1 MKGNKNLKN
10 IIGIRFKK
18 LGKIYFFNPKGL
30 KVKKGDK
37 VIVETTQGEELAEV
51 LIPNR
56 MVEDEKIIEPLKK
69 VIRIA
74 NNKDIKRYEECK
86 KIEKEAFKICQQKI
100 KEHKLDMTLT
110 EVECKFDNSKVIF
123 YFTADGRIDFRDLVK
138 DLAAIY
144 RTRIE
149 MRQIGVRD
157 EVKRIGGNG
166 VCGRELCC
174 CTFLSDFETVS
185 IKMAKEQNISLNPSK
200 ISGNCG
206 RLMCC
211 LKYENEVY
219 EDKLKRLPN
228 VGAIVK
234 TEEGEGE
241 VDGVETLKER
251 VKVKFRTEDGDGYTY
266 KRYDAKDIK
275 VIKDIAKERIDEEEL
290 ENKKE
295 LEDLEKLEKEDKK
308 NSKDM

>member
-1 MKGNKNLKN
+1 MKN
-10 IIGIRFKK
+10 IIGVRFKK

-56 MVEDEKIIEPLKK
+56 YVEDEKIIAPLKK
-69 VIRIA
+69 VVRIA
-74 NNKDIKRYEECK
+74 NNRDIKRYDECR
-86 KIEKEAFKICQQKI
+86 KIEKEAFDICKQKI
-100 KEHKLDMTLT
+100 KEHKLNMTLT

-157 EVKRIGGNG
+157 EVRRIGGNG

-174 CTFLSDFETVS
+174 CTFLSDFEAVS

-234 TEEGEGE
+234 TEDGEGE

-251 VKVKFRTEDGDGYTY
+251 VKVKFKTEDGDGYTY

-275 VIKDIAKERIDEEEL
+275 VIKDVAKERIDEEEL

-295 LEDLEKLEKEDKK
+295 LEELEKLEKEDEK
-308 NSKDM
+308 NSENI